1 MASQHSAIPA
11 VPIVLPP
18 GTMADTP
25 DPLARA
31 YDLPCTLVLEV
42 AVVDFNVGTLMHLQP
57 GTILRTAAQ
66 HNEDVTLKVNG
77 QLVGVGEFDVV
88 GDHLAVRLTGMA

>member
-1 MASQHSAIPA
+1 MASQHSTSPA
-11 VPIVLPP
+11 APVVLPP
-18 GTMADTP
+18 GTKANAP

-42 AVVDFNVGTLMHLQP
+42 AVMDFNVGSLMQLEP

-88 GDHLAVRLTGMA
+88 GDQLAVRLTGMA

>member
-1 MASQHSAIPA
+1 MASQHSAAPA
-11 VPIVLPP
+11 VPVVLPP
-18 GTMADTP
+18 GMKANAP

-42 AVVDFNVGTLMHLQP
+42 AVVDFSVGSLMHLEP

-77 QLVGVGEFDVV
+77 QLVGVGEFDVI

>member
-1 MASQHSAIPA
+1 MATQHSPA
-11 VPIVLPP
+11 APVVLPP
-18 GTMADTP
+18 GMKGSAP

-42 AVVDFNVGTLMHLQP
+42 AVVDFHVGSLMQLEP

-66 HNEDVTLKVNG
+66 HNEDLTLKVNG
-77 QLVGVGEFDVV
+77 QLLGVGEFDVV

>member
-1 MASQHSAIPA
+1 MASQHSATPA
-11 VPIVLPP
+11 VPVVLPP
-18 GTMADTP
+18 GAKTNAP
-25 DPLARA
+25 DALARA

-42 AVVDFNVGTLMHLQP
+42 AVVGFSVGSLMHLEP
-57 GTILRTAAQ
+57 GIILRTAAQ

-77 QLVGVGEFDVV
+77 QLVGVGEFDVI